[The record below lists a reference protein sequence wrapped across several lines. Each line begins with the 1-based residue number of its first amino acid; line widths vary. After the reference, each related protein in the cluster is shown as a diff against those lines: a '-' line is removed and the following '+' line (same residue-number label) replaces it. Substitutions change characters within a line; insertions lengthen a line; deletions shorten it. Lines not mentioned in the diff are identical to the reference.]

1 MYLYL
6 DIETIPTQREDIRAE
21 MPDRVKVPA
30 NYRDEAKIAA
40 YRAEHADHAWRQ
52 TALSGDYG
60 EIVVVAWAI
69 DDGDVK
75 CAVKTDGTPAEWVM
89 IREMYCEWK
98 ENFAGQHPTIVGHNV
113 AFDLRFLHHRSV
125 IHGLRSPFYLPYNSA
140 PWQSRYV
147 DTMYEWVG
155 AKGGIKLTE
164 LCRVLGIDI
173 GHEDTI
179 DGSQVW
185 DTWNA
190 GDTDTVLQ
198 HCIADVERVRAVH
211 KRLTFTS

>member
-6 DIETIPTQREDIRAE
+6 DIETIPTQRDDIRAE
-21 MPDRVKVPA
+21 MPERVKVPS
-30 NYRDEAKIAA
+30 NYKDEAKIAA

-60 EIVVVAWAI
+60 EIVVACYAI
-69 DDGDVK
+69 DDGLVNVFHHSEGE
-75 CAVKTDGTPAEWVM
+75 APLL
-89 IREMYCEWK
+89 EMFYADIKRGC
-98 ENFAGQHPTIVGHNV
+98 AGQYPTIVGHNV
-113 AFDLRFLHHRSV
+113 AFDLRFLHHRSIV
-125 IHGLRSPFYLPYNSA
+125 HEVRPPFYLPYNAA

-147 DTMYEWVG
+147 DTMYEWCG

-164 LCRVLGIDI
+164 ICRVLGIDI

-179 DGSQVW
+179 DGSMVW

-190 GDTDTVLQ
+190 GDVDTVAQ
-198 HCIADVERVRAVH
+198 HCVADVERVRAVH
-211 KRLTFTS
+211 QRLTLYG

>member
-6 DIETIPTQREDIRAE
+6 DIETIPTQREDIRVE

-30 NYRDEAKIAA
+30 SYRDEAKIAA

-69 DDGDVK
+69 DDREVQRVRCTKGLD
-75 CAVKTDGTPAEWVM
+75 E
-89 IREMYCEWK
+89 REMLHAMFFIWK
-98 ENFAGQHPTIVGHNV
+98 EDLAGQHPTIVGHNV
-113 AFDLRFLHHRSV
+113 GFDLRFLHHRSV
-125 IHGLRSPFYLPYNSA
+125 VHEIRSPFYLPYNAA

-155 AKGGIKLTE
+155 AKGGIRLTE
-164 LCRVLGIDI
+164 LCRVLGVDV

-185 DTWNA
+185 DTWSA
-190 GDTDTVLQ
+190 GDYETVVQ
-198 HCIADVERVRAVH
+198 HCVADVERVRAIH